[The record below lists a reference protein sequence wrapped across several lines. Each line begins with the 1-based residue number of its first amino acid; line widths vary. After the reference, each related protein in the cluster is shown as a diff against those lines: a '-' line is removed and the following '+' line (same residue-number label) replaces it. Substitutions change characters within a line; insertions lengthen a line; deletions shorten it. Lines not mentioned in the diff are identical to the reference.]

1 MSEPKSSVPRS
12 VYYNL
17 VKLSL
22 LPAVSTATMA
32 QTTLCTG
39 LTTSNEVGFVLLN
52 IRCLCSMEVMEV
64 WELGFYSPVVCE
76 RFQSL
81 IPQPGVAE
89 NRR

>member
-1 MSEPKSSVPRS
+1 
-12 VYYNL
+12 
-17 VKLSL
+17 
-22 LPAVSTATMA
+22 
-32 QTTLCTG
+32 
-39 LTTSNEVGFVLLN
+39 
-52 IRCLCSMEVMEV
+52 MEVMEV